1 LVDEIFHFFI
11 FCLDPLQE
19 IQPTPTTSSVEFPNS
34 ATTMLPNFLPDKPDP
49 ANTPS
54 DIGSPSPL
62 PTNTNDDDIFRRN
75 AYVRRLEKQVAR
87 YKRKIILLRNQN
99 KKLRTEQN
107 KIKENLPLLL
117 NDDQK
122 CSLSRQTMRGI
133 KWSDATMMK
142 AYKLRLA
149 CGTIGYDVLREIGQ
163 PLPTHRTLQRRIEH
177 LKFYPGLLN
186 EVLAA
191 MEPKVVLM
199 AAEEKHC
206 AILIDEM
213 AITAKLDFDPS
224 TSSILG
230 KPTLPSSTKQYE
242 DIATH
247 GLVYMLAG
255 VTSRWKQVVGYH
267 FTGKSFDANSV
278 KTDIDSL
285 ISKAEHMGLQVD
297 GIISDMGGQNQ
308 AIWRLYNIHAG
319 RHEVIKNSTP
329 HPVDPS
335 RKLYFHPDP
344 PHIFKNLRGHLTN
357 GQQIIIPESFV
368 EAYCLPTNVV
378 DISHIKCLLHID
390 YGDLKL
396 APSLTESCVKP
407 SHFDKMKVGLAVRLL
422 NHDTAAALRYCVERD
437 LLHKEAITT
446 AWFCETMHTWFKLVT
461 SRRRTLALGRDNEVN
476 YTNAIEFLQQTIYL
490 FENIKIGPLGVWK
503 PVQTGVLLA
512 STNAIELA
520 KFYLET
526 KNFNFLYLGRFT
538 QDALENLFSM
548 VRFINPVPSPKF
560 FKMALR
566 IISVAQF
573 FKPIRSGNY
582 AADDSSYLIDFLNT
596 KPIERIEEEPI
607 PINDEEIEETS
618 DEEIQSLYYLTGRT
632 VHQLIVN
639 AGLECTICLE
649 SLKTT
654 SSDPQIAEFKR
665 LTELKALSN
674 KITYPSR

>member
-62 PTNTNDDDIFRRN
+62 PTNTNDDIFRRN

-177 LKFYPGLLN
+177 LKFCPGLLN

-230 KPTLPSSTKQYE
+230 K
-242 DIATH
+242 
-247 GLVYMLAG
+247 
-255 VTSRWKQVVGYH
+255 
-267 FTGKSFDANSV
+267 
-278 KTDIDSL
+278 
-285 ISKAEHMGLQVD
+285 
-297 GIISDMGGQNQ
+297 
-308 AIWRLYNIHAG
+308 
-319 RHEVIKNSTP
+319 
-329 HPVDPS
+329 
-335 RKLYFHPDP
+335 
-344 PHIFKNLRGHLTN
+344 
-357 GQQIIIPESFV
+357 
-368 EAYCLPTNVV
+368 
-378 DISHIKCLLHID
+378 
-390 YGDLKL
+390 
-396 APSLTESCVKP
+396 
-407 SHFDKMKVGLAVRLL
+407 
-422 NHDTAAALRYCVERD
+422 
-437 LLHKEAITT
+437 
-446 AWFCETMHTWFKLVT
+446 
-461 SRRRTLALGRDNEVN
+461 
-476 YTNAIEFLQQTIYL
+476 TNAAFL
-490 FENIKIGPLGVWK
+490 
-503 PVQTGVLLA
+503 
-512 STNAIELA
+512 
-520 KFYLET
+520 
-526 KNFNFLYLGRFT
+526 
-538 QDALENLFSM
+538 D
-548 VRFINPVPSPKF
+548 
-560 FKMALR
+560 
-566 IISVAQF
+566 
-573 FKPIRSGNY
+573 
-582 AADDSSYLIDFLNT
+582 
-596 KPIERIEEEPI
+596 
-607 PINDEEIEETS
+607 
-618 DEEIQSLYYLTGRT
+618 
-632 VHQLIVN
+632 
-639 AGLECTICLE
+639 
-649 SLKTT
+649 
-654 SSDPQIAEFKR
+654 
-665 LTELKALSN
+665 
-674 KITYPSR
+674 